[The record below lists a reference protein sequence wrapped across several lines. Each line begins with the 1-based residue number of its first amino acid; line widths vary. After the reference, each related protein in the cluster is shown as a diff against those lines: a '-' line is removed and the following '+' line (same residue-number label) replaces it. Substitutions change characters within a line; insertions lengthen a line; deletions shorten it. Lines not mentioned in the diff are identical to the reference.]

1 MTETARGTVM
11 STAGLGLRIRGAVI
25 VDDVS
30 LDVTEGEFLVIIGP
44 NGAGKT
50 TLFNLLSGVTRPT
63 SGRVVFRGTDITT
76 APPYVRARLGLGRTF
91 QTSTIFA
98 ELTTLENA
106 RLAAQAYLGGSD
118 RLWTLADAQR
128 EPLERAH
135 DVLASVGLEARAATK
150 AASLSHGEKRK
161 LDLAILLCGDPQV
174 VLLDE
179 PTAGIAVEDV
189 PEMMALIRSIH
200 RDRGKTVL
208 MVEHRMDLVMGLA
221 DRMAVMHHGS
231 LLAVDTPERII
242 ANEVVQS
249 AYLGDPL

>member
-1 MTETARGTVM
+1 VIETARAAVM

-25 VDDVS
+25 VDDVT
-30 LDVTEGEFLVIIGP
+30 LDVNEGEFLVIIGP

-63 SGRVVFRGTDITT
+63 SGRIVFRGDDITA
-76 APPYVRARLGLGRTF
+76 APPYVRARLGIGRTF

-98 ELTTLENA
+98 ELTTLENV
-106 RLAAQAYLGGSD
+106 RLAAQAYLGGSN
-118 RLWTLADAQR
+118 RVWVLADKQ
-128 EPLERAH
+128 EPPLVRARAA
-135 DVLASVGLEARAATK
+135 LASVGLEQRAAAK

-179 PTAGIAVEDV
+179 PTAGLAVEDV

-200 RDRGKTVL
+200 REQHKTVL
-208 MVEHRMDLVMGLA
+208 MVEHRMDLVMELA

-231 LLAVDTPERII
+231 LLAIDTPERII
-242 ANEVVQS
+242 ANETVQS